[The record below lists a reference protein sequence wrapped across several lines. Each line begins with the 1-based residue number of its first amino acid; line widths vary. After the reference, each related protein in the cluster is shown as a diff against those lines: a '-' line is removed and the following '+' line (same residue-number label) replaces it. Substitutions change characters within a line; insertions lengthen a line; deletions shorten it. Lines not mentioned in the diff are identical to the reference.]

1 MAYKNQKMNSNM
13 VILARESRGIT
24 QQELADKL
32 SVSQGWLSRVE
43 GGLRGIQDEEL
54 KKLSAVLSY
63 PPDFFFQDEKIY
75 GPSISE
81 MFNRKRQNVPNKI
94 LNAIYAQINVRSM
107 NMKKLLRGV
116 NIGTVDIKQ
125 IDLGDFDDSPKE
137 VARVVR
143 AGWRLPK
150 GPVQNLVD
158 AIENQRGLII
168 PFDFKT
174 NGVDAMSHWQP
185 DMPPLF
191 FVNKYSPTD
200 RLRFT
205 LCHEMGHIVMHQGS
219 IDSNMESQ
227 ADEFASEFLMP
238 ESDIRPYLS
247 ELSLEK
253 LATLKQ
259 YWKVS
264 MAALLKRASDLAEI
278 THRQSRTLWAQMS
291 KSGYRLR
298 EPVELDLPKVSPYIL
313 CEFIMTYI
321 VDMRYTAKELSALLC
336 LSEKETRDI
345 YLNSN
350 SRKVSIENERRAA
363 VKSAEEIIKNSHRE
377 PS

>member
-1 MAYKNQKMNSNM
+1 M

-32 SVSQGWLSRVE
+32 SASQGWLSRVE
-43 GGLRGIQDEEL
+43 GGLRGIQEEDL
-54 KKLSAVLSY
+54 KKLSMVLGY

-81 MFNRKRQNVPNKI
+81 MFNRKRQNVSNKI
-94 LNAIYAQINVRSM
+94 LNTIYAQINIRSM
-107 NMKKLLRGV
+107 NMKRLLRGV
-116 NIGTVDIKQ
+116 NMGTVGIKQ
-125 IDLGDFDDSPKE
+125 IDLGDFDHSPKE

-143 AGWRLPK
+143 AAWRLPR

-174 NGVDAMSHWQP
+174 NGIDAISHWQP
-185 DMPPLF
+185 DIPPLF

-219 IDSNMESQ
+219 VDFNMESQ

-247 ELSLEK
+247 DLSLEK

-264 MAALLKRASDLAEI
+264 MAALLKRASDLNEI
-278 THRQSRTLWAQMS
+278 TSRQARTLWAQMS

-298 EPVELDLPKVSPYIL
+298 EPSELDLPKESPNLLSEIL
-313 CEFIMTYI
+313 MTYI
-321 VDMRYTAKELSALLC
+321 VDMKYTARELSKLLC
-336 LSEKETRDI
+336 LSEKEIHDV
-345 YLNSN
+345 YLNSS
-350 SRKVSIENERRAA
+350 SRKASIENERRAA
-363 VKSAEEIIKNSHRE
+363 IRSAEEIIKNSRKD
-377 PS
+377 PD